1 MTKKHYQKKRTYYQT
16 PDFDSGMLPEPLLSF
31 GGRHEHVDPKV
42 GLGLYGPYTLAGQTR
57 PPLTSIVVGL
67 IGPSAMLA
75 DAQQWLDA
83 CSGTITNDGQQPFLH
98 PHFPG
103 FNANY
108 PYQCTLIHGDTW
120 RESIKIDHLNEALAI
135 GNFYERVKKVVALY
149 IKGIEIL
156 AQRDPKPSVILCCI
170 PDEVIELCTVATKHG
185 GEIKRIRKSKSEKD
199 AEKIALTGQMF
210 MFSDMDPFSSMAD
223 DETGHNNLRRGIK
236 AEAMQF
242 GIPTQL
248 VWPRTLELSSD
259 SKKTQDV
266 ATRAWNF
273 TTALYYKAG
282 GFPWRISQMDPGN
295 CFVGVSFYK
304 EIHEENPRMRTSMAQ
319 AFTSAGDGYVLR
331 GNPFEWNEQHGSSPH
346 IDAKGAAALIGDVI
360 DMYKRQNRGSLPNR
374 LVVHKTSRF
383 WEEELEGFR
392 DSSSIV
398 PRVDFVTLGW
408 RGIQFYRTGDYPP
421 VRGTYVKF
429 SSTEMALYTNGYIPF
444 LRTYPGARAPK
455 PLEILEHHGDSPWNL
470 VLEEILALTKMN
482 WNTAD
487 FATSEPITTAFSRK
501 VGSVLAEL
509 PTNLPMRPE
518 YRFYM

>member
-1 MTKKHYQKKRTYYQT
+1 
-16 PDFDSGMLPEPLLSF
+16 
-31 GGRHEHVDPKV
+31 
-42 GLGLYGPYTLAGQTR
+42 
-57 PPLTSIVVGL
+57 
-67 IGPSAMLA
+67 
-75 DAQQWLDA
+75 
-83 CSGTITNDGQQPFLH
+83 
-98 PHFPG
+98 
-103 FNANY
+103 
-108 PYQCTLIHGDTW
+108 
-120 RESIKIDHLNEALAI
+120 
-135 GNFYERVKKVVALY
+135 
-149 IKGIEIL
+149 
-156 AQRDPKPSVILCCI
+156 
-170 PDEVIELCTVATKHG
+170 
-185 GEIKRIRKSKSEKD
+185 
-199 AEKIALTGQMF
+199 
-210 MFSDMDPFSSMAD
+210 MFSDMNPFSTMTD
-223 DETGHNNLRRGIK
+223 DEAGHNNLRRGIK

-248 VWPRTLELSSD
+248 VWPRTLELSFD
-259 SKKTQDV
+259 TRKTQDV

-282 GFPWRISQMDPGN
+282 GFPWRISQIDPGN
-295 CFVGVSFYK
+295 CFVGISFYK

-331 GNPFEWNEQHGSSPH
+331 GNPFEWNQQHGTSPH

-360 DMYKRQNRGSLPNR
+360 DMYRRQNRGGLPSR

-392 DSSSIV
+392 ESSSTI

-429 SSTEMALYTNGYIPF
+429 SPTEMALYTSGYIPF
-444 LRTYPGARAPK
+444 LRTYPGARVPR
-455 PLEILEHHGDSPWNL
+455 PLEILEHYGDSPWNQI
-470 VLEEILALTKMN
+470 LEEILALTKMN

-509 PTNLPMRPE
+509 PANLPMRPE